1 MIENTFYKFRNNNF
15 INSKI
20 GAIIICAFIIVV
32 IMFFPHFFRNTYTIT
47 ITNKQILR
55 RNNINT
61 YLIYGQTE
69 SGKIM
74 VFKDADSFV
83 ELKFNSEDLYMAMQV
98 NRKYQITAYG
108 LSIPQLSHYQNIIK
122 VKGLKVGVFFI
133 R

>member
-20 GAIIICAFIIVV
+20 GGIIICIFIIAV
-32 IMFFPHFFRNTYTIT
+32 IMFFPHFFRNTYTVT

-61 YLIYGQTE
+61 YLIYGQKE
-69 SGKIM
+69 NGKIM
-74 VFKDADSFV
+74 VFKDVNSFV

-98 NRKYQITAYG
+98 NRKYQVTAYG
-108 LSIPQLSHYQNIIK
+108 LSIPQLSHYQNIAK